1 MNELEQFFYNQN
13 HKRGRP
19 TNTQRNNIATVVSMI
34 KEGDTV
40 FYDEIEGARRKRC
53 AGYITKLEGSYAWIN
68 GSKYR
73 IDRHNI
79 FPVSL

>member
-19 TNTQRNNIATVVSMI
+19 TNKQRNNIATVASMI

-40 FYDEIEGARRKRC
+40 FYDEIEGARRKKC
-53 AGYITKLEGSYAWIN
+53 AGCITKLEGSYAWIN

-73 IDRHNI
+73 IDRHSI
-79 FPVSL
+79 FPAPH